1 MPRLVLDK
9 LYQLTLP
16 TPFPVGP
23 VNVYLA
29 SDDPITLIDTGP
41 RDDATRAALDDE
53 LRALG
58 LARSDVRRIVIT
70 HAHADHYGLAAEI
83 VRDGAAR
90 STRVEV
96 WTHAYNRIW
105 LEDYEAERV
114 RRLMFYGQILIESGI
129 PPEER
134 ERLAGARRGMGRLG
148 EAVGIDR
155 EIGEGGALSFA
166 GKTWRAL
173 HMPGHAGGMLCFFEP
188 GSRTLLSSDHLLR
201 DISSNPVVE
210 PAPDLTAPKPR
221 RLVEYLREIQRAAD
235 LQPAIAWT
243 GHGEPITDVRK
254 LVRQRTLFHNRRA
267 QRILDLM
274 GGREVTAYEIAGPL
288 FGQLSGID
296 SFLALSEVIGH
307 LEWLEDQ
314 RRLQSVRRGEVVYW
328 RITQSGGVSPPP
340 D

>member
-1 MPRLVLDK
+1 MPRLVLDQ

-16 TPFPVGP
+16 TPFQVGP

-29 SDDPITLIDTGP
+29 GDDPITLIDTGP

-90 STRVEV
+90 SSHAEV

-105 LEDYEAERV
+105 LEDYDAERI

-134 ERLAGARRGMGRLG
+134 ERLAGARRGMGRFG
-148 EAVGIDR
+148 EAVSIDR
-155 EIGEGGALSFA
+155 EIGEGDTLIFA
-166 GKTWRAL
+166 GQTWRAL

-188 GSRTLLSSDHLLR
+188 ESRTLLSSDHLLR
-201 DISSNPVVE
+201 DISSNPVAE
-210 PAPDLTAPKPR
+210 PPPTPGAPRPR
-221 RLVEYLREIQRAAD
+221 RLVEYLRELRRAAD
-235 LQPAIAWT
+235 LHPSIAWG
-243 GHGEPITDVRK
+243 GHGEPIHDVNR
-254 LVRQRTLFHNRRA
+254 LVRQRIHFHERRA
-267 QRILDLM
+267 QRILDVIGD
-274 GGREVTAYEIAGPL
+274 GGMSAFEIAAPL
-288 FGQLSGID
+288 FGKLDPID

-307 LEWLEDQ
+307 LQWLEDQ
-314 RRLQSVRRGEVVYW
+314 HRVECRPHGEVVRW
-328 RITQSGGVSPPP
+328 RRVA
-340 D
+340 